1 MRWLRHLA
9 AGVLLAGTGFWLGG
23 YPGAVIVP
31 AATLLFATASRRA
44 GEHRIWAG
52 LSWPWLVPCLVVGAA
67 VAAAAG
73 RHMLL
78 AGDSG
83 LVLTALDDAVPQVIC
98 LLVIARLAAAL
109 LLPSASKI
117 EQVPVV

>member
-1 MRWLRHLA
+1 M
-9 AGVLLAGTGFWLGG
+9 LLAGTGCWLGG

-31 AATLLFATASRRA
+31 AATVLFAVAGRRA
-44 GEHRIWAG
+44 GQGRIWAG
-52 LSWPWLVPCLVVGAA
+52 LSWPWLVPCLMLAAA

-73 RHMLL
+73 QHMLL

-83 LVLTALDDAVPQVIC
+83 RVVTALDDALPQLIC

-109 LLPSASKI
+109 LAPSASKI